1 MSNSLTVLTTGGTI
15 DKDYPRST
23 QGYAF
28 EFGDEAAAARLLQHI
43 PLLEL
48 RVEIV
53 SVCAKDSQEVSDADR
68 QAVCD
73 AVRSAGSRV
82 VVTHGTDTMI
92 ETAQFVLRSGAAA
105 GKVPLAVPLAVVTS

>member
-1 MSNSLTVLTTGGTI
+1 MSLTILTTGGTI

-28 EFGDEAAAARLLQHI
+28 EFGDEAAATRLLQHI
-43 PLLEL
+43 PLIEL
-48 RVEIV
+48 QVEIV
-53 SVCAKDSQEVSDADR
+53 KVCARDSQEITESDR

-73 AVRSAGSRV
+73 ALRKAGARV

-92 ETAQFVLRSGAAA
+92 ETAQYVLRSGAAE
-105 GKVPLAVPLAVVTS
+105 GKVRMALVPRVPAR